1 MEKYLKYKQKYINRI
16 VGGAQNVQLP
26 PAPNGA
32 IAVNDLIPGI
42 RYIQYDTRRGLFHR
56 LAPFFGINNDD
67 DFPIFAQD
75 NTHRVII
82 NPDVYLFYNEETL
95 LGDDNII
102 IRDEF
107 GQVYTPENPAN
118 E

>member
-32 IAVNDLIPGI
+32 IAVNNLVLGI
-42 RYIQYDTRRGLFHR
+42 RYIQYDTRSGLFQR
-56 LAPFFGINNDD
+56 LDPFIGIHDD
-67 DFPIFAQD
+67 DGFPMFSQD
-75 NTHRVII
+75 NTHRIII
-82 NPDVYLFYNEETL
+82 NPIVYLFYNEETL
-95 LGDDNII
+95 LRENENII

-107 GQVYTPENPAN
+107 AEN